1 MDLTGRFVHFWLS
14 PSGIEALR
22 EVISGGPDFE
32 ALVVE
37 ENYHGLWIWIPD
49 AEQGSREVTLLKSEY
64 FAAASLEY
72 EPPETPRERE
82 PAGFRPATE

>member
-14 PSGIEALR
+14 PSGREALG
-22 EVISGGPDFE
+22 EVIAGGPDFE

-37 ENYHGLWIWIPD
+37 EDSIGLWLWVPD
-49 AEQGSREVTLLKSEY
+49 AEQGSREVTLLKWEY

-72 EPPETPRERE
+72 Q
-82 PAGFRPATE
+82 PATPIERPPTGFQRTT

>member
-14 PSGIEALR
+14 PSGREALK

-37 ENYHGLWIWIPD
+37 VDDLGLWIWMPD
-49 AEQGSREVTLLKSEY
+49 AEQGSREVTLLKLEY
-64 FAAASLEY
+64 FAAAPLEY
-72 EPPETPRERE
+72 EPPEAPRER
-82 PAGFRPATE
+82 PSVGFRAS